1 MPTSARLPWLGLVFV
16 CLLGLVIADDGAWT
30 EADDELPP
38 WASDNTL
45 QLQLSADS
53 TEYAVIPLTEKLALG
68 DTSKKSGV
76 SFGSS
81 RRGTTFLTRP

>member
-1 MPTSARLPWLGLVFV
+1 MPSSARVFWLGLALLCFLGLVF
-16 CLLGLVIADDGAWT
+16 AEDGAWT

-76 SFGSS
+76 SLDLRSGGSIQ
-81 RRGTTFLTRP
+81 LTIS

>member
-1 MPTSARLPWLGLVFV
+1 MIVKMPTSARLLWLGLVFV
-16 CLLGLVIADDGAWT
+16 YFFAIAMADDGAWT

-38 WASDNTL
+38 WASENTL

-68 DTSKKSGV
+68 DSKKKSGV
-76 SFGSS
+76 SYGARS
-81 RRGTTFLTRP
+81 